1 MWGQLLK
8 YFSGTAISRFLN
20 TLLLLAAVD
29 SPLRLDLY
37 LKYVELFTETLS
49 EFPSFV
55 RDDSSLLNGHKLPEV
70 SEKLSLYS
78 IKLYIDITI
87 WRLWDH
93 QRVQRLCELCI
104 S

>member
-8 YFSGTAISRFLN
+8 YFSGTAISTFLN

-55 RDDSSLLNGHKLPEV
+55 RDLF
-70 SEKLSLYS
+70 
-78 IKLYIDITI
+78 
-87 WRLWDH
+87 
-93 QRVQRLCELCI
+93 
-104 S
+104 